1 MLTNNANKQHLSL
14 LNQIE
19 IGEKDIL
26 FCNCKINAGL
36 MHLIQ
41 LTLPK
46 LDVKVQLLY
55 LLVAAVDM

>member
-14 LNQIE
+14 LNQVE

-26 FCNCKINAGL
+26 FCNRKANAGL

-46 LDVKVQLLY
+46 LVVKV
-55 LLVAAVDM
+55 